1 VDTTQTDS
9 RTRIAAIAALLAAM
23 TSFQAGAS
31 IAKTLIPKIG
41 APGTAALRVG
51 LGALIVAI
59 LQRPWRRMPK
69 SWKWIVIYGL
79 SLGTMNLVFYMS
91 LRTIPLGIAVALE
104 FTGPLAV
111 AAVTSRR
118 ISHFVWLGLAVVGL
132 LFLLPLNLTATRI
145 DPVGAG
151 FALAAGA
158 CWAVYIVFGQKAG
171 VEHGPTASAWGM
183 LIGSCVAVP
192 IGLASAQT
200 KLLDLSVLP
209 FGFAVAVL
217 SSSLPYTL
225 EMFGLRNLSARVF
238 GTLMSLEPAFGAL
251 AGFVF
256 LGERLTAIQTLAIGA
271 VMMASIGTAAGA
283 AE

>member
-1 VDTTQTDS
+1 M
-9 RTRIAAIAALLAAM
+9 A
-23 TSFQAGAS
+23 SFQAGAS
-31 IAKTLIPKIG
+31 IAKTLIPQIG

-51 LGALIVAI
+51 LGALIVA
-59 LQRPWRRMPK
+59 LVQRPWRAMPTRR
-69 SWKWIVIYGL
+69 SWPSIAIYGL

-111 AAVTSRR
+111 AAFSSRR
-118 ISHFVWLGLAVVGL
+118 PSHFVWLALAVIGL

-158 CWAVYIVFGQKAG
+158 CWAVYIVFGQRAG
-171 VEHGPTASAWGM
+171 AVQGATASAWGM

-192 IGLASAQT
+192 IGVISART
-200 KLLDLSVLP
+200 ALLDLTILP
-209 FGFAVAVL
+209 FGLAVAVL
-217 SSSLPYTL
+217 SSSFPYTL

-256 LGERLTAIQTLAIGA
+256 LGERLTTVQVLAMAA
-271 VMMASIGTAAGA
+271 VMAASIGTAAGPI
-283 AE
+283 E